1 MLLNSSLYFAY
12 VDPTM
17 ANRIVPG
24 QPIEQ
29 NHCLSLLFDRAGRLC
44 LVAGSPG
51 GKARVE
57 TVRQLIANVV
67 DFRMNAQQAVDASRF
82 LASADGR
89 SVDFELRYGAVDIA
103 LKEALEKW
111 GHTVHLKDE
120 AFGSGQLIAIDPS
133 TGALMAAADWRREAV
148 ALAF

>member
-1 MLLNSSLYFAY
+1 
-12 VDPTM
+12 
-17 ANRIVPG
+17 
-24 QPIEQ
+24 
-29 NHCLSLLFDRAGRLC
+29 
-44 LVAGSPG
+44 
-51 GKARVE
+51 
-57 TVRQLIANVV
+57 
-67 DFRMNAQQAVDASRF
+67 MNAQQAVDASRF

-111 GHTVHLKDE
+111 GHTVRLKDE